1 MAATAKYECTY
12 CDSRFK
18 SAQRLVDHE
27 AICRIITDPA
37 AKQETPDPLIETL
50 ETEPRAALKII
61 KHLVKRITAMEK
73 DLTNLKAHLAIK
85 IDTLEWL
92 NKSVVPPQTPQ
103 HTFTAFINAIIT
115 FSQAEYD
122 LLFENLRQQTFAE
135 WLKHAITKNV
145 NAYTQLIPAYTQRP
159 IFVVA
164 TTTTKTETHRVFY
177 YHISNDDVA
186 PVWKETPDDIFETIW
201 FHMCKSIIKAM
212 GDWRRD
218 QTYLSETD
226 ETAYQTTL
234 LKVIDTNKEKTYIRD
249 MRTILLK
256 RLQHSSVTY
265 ELN

>member
-1 MAATAKYECTY
+1 MAATAKYECKH

-27 AICRIITDPA
+27 VICRIIVDPT

-50 ETEPRAALKII
+50 ETEPQAALKII

-73 DLTNLKAHLAIK
+73 DLINLKAHLAIK

-92 NKSVVPPQTPQ
+92 NKSVVPPQNPQ
-103 HTFTAFINAIIT
+103 YT
-115 FSQAEYD
+115 FSAFMTAIVTIAPAEFD

-135 WLKHAITKNV
+135 WLKHVINKNV
-145 NAYTQLIPAYTQRP
+145 AAYTQHIPAYTQRP

-164 TTTTKTETHRVFY
+164 STTTKTETHRVFY
-177 YHISNDDVA
+177 YHISNDDAV
-186 PVWKETPDDIFETIW
+186 PLWKEAPDDIFETIW
-201 FHMCKSIIKAM
+201 FHMCKGIVKAL
-212 GDWRRD
+212 GEWRRE
-218 QTYLSETD
+218 QTRLSETD
-226 ETAYQTTL
+226 ENAYQTTL
-234 LKVIDTNKEKTYIRD
+234 LKVIDTNKEKAYIRD
-249 MRTILLK
+249 MRAILLK